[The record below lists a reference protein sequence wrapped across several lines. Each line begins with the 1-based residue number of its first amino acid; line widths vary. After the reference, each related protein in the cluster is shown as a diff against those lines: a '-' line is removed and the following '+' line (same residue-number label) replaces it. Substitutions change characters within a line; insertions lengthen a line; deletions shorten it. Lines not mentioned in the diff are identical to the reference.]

1 MNTNGI
7 FTLNVASLKSALVS
21 AVLMAV
27 VAMAG
32 YVIGLG
38 DLWKI
43 DVHILTNIGVMA
55 LLTGIVSLIKNFL
68 TSDSGTF
75 AGIVK
80 VG

>member
-1 MNTNGI
+1 MNAGI
-7 FTLNVASLKSALVS
+7 FTLNLASFKSALIS

-27 VAMAG
+27 IAIAG

-43 DVHILTNIGVMA
+43 DLHSLTNIGVMA
-55 LLTGIVSLIKNFL
+55 LLTGIVSLIKNYL
-68 TSDSGTF
+68 TSNSGTF

-80 VG
+80 VE